1 MPEPAISV
9 VVPTYNRSVS
19 LQRLLD
25 ALGRCEVPDGGF
37 EVIVVDDGSSDDTA
51 AVAGRAGGS
60 VRYVRQDNAG
70 PATARN
76 RGWRLAQGPIV
87 AFTDDDTLPDRRW
100 LVELVEEMQARPELS
115 ALGGN
120 VLPMR
125 RSFLADFVQ
134 LDRLVGHGAD
144 HRGVRFLITANAAY
158 RTEALRRVDGF
169 DEGFPMAAG
178 EDTDLSFRTRKGGG
192 TLGVTE
198 RATVLHDHRTGLRSL
213 FRTYCRH
220 GIARDRLAGLHPDLG
235 IGSSAR
241 SMALP
246 AYWVKRYRY
255 YRVVGHTSRST
266 ALAYCGLRAVGLAC
280 YAAGIAKAR
289 RAR

>member
-9 VVPTYNRSVS
+9 VVPTYNRSAS
-19 LQRLLD
+19 LHRLLE
-25 ALGRCEVPDGGF
+25 ALSECEVPDGGF

-51 AVAGRAGGS
+51 AVAGRAGVR

-70 PATARN
+70 PAAARN
-76 RGWRLAQGPIV
+76 RGWRQARGPIV

-100 LVELVEEMQARPELS
+100 LVELVDEMTARPELS

-144 HRGVRFLITANAAY
+144 ERGVRFLITANAAY
-158 RTEALRRVDGF
+158 RRDALRDVDGF

-178 EDTDLSFRTRKGGG
+178 EDTDLSFRMRKHGGA
-192 TLGVTE
+192 LGVTE
-198 RATVLHDHRTGLRSL
+198 GATVLHDHRTGIRAL
-213 FRTYCRH
+213 FRTYYRH

-241 SMALP
+241 SMVLP
-246 AYWVKRYRY
+246 AYWIKRYRY
-255 YRVVGHTSRST
+255 YRSVGATSRST
-266 ALAYCGLRAVGLAC
+266 AIAYCGLRAIGLAC

-289 RAR
+289 RGA